1 MRYFRSWLFD
11 VGLVLIVASV
21 VAVKLVQPGEVHKI
35 SEPTSGALKSNPE
48 YSETNYTV
56 PAVLALGGL
65 AATVIATVRTKSRIS
80 S

>member
-1 MRYFRSWLFD
+1 MRYLRSWLFD

-21 VAVKLVQPGEVHKI
+21 VAVKFVQPEEVHKI
-35 SEPTSGALKSNPE
+35 SEPARGALKFNPQF
-48 YSETNYTV
+48 SETNYTV

-65 AATVIATVRTKSRIS
+65 AATVVATARTKSRMS